1 MLVTV
6 CLLFLTGPAVAQDP
20 PAFQPVGTISELMTD
35 IIYPQSDELFY
46 VMRTPPETDY
56 DWSLLRRSALTLAES
71 GNLLMIDGRSVRR
84 EGEEGEE
91 GQEDGREAGWLAAAS
106 LLVATARTAYEATK
120 VQDLEAIV
128 ALSPE
133 LERSCRSCHE
143 QYHPRYRRRAPN
155 AEN

>member
-1 MLVTV
+1 MRSRLVWVTL
-6 CLLFLTGPAVAQDP
+6 CLLLLTGPAAAQE
-20 PAFQPVGTISELMTD
+20 PAFRPVGTISELMTD

-56 DWSLLRRSALTLAES
+56 DWSLLGRSALTLAES
-71 GNLLMIDGRSVRR
+71 GNLLMIEGRSIR
-84 EGEEGEE
+84 
-91 GQEDGREAGWLAAAS
+91 QEAWMVAAT
-106 LLVATARTAYEATK
+106 LLLETAKTAYQATK
-120 VQDLEAIV
+120 DHDLEAIV

-155 AEN
+155 AGN